1 MPIEKT
7 IALPEKQA
15 RFVEDFAAY
24 GFHSHSSN
32 ELITKALDLFQEN
45 LAEYEALEASAQL
58 YAEVY
63 EAEEEMQQWTDSAT
77 QDWE

>member
-24 GFHSHSSN
+24 GFHSSD

-45 LAEYEALEASAQL
+45 LAEYEALEASAAL

-63 EAEEEMQQWTDSAT
+63 EEEEEML
-77 QDWE
+77 